1 MVRRIAD
8 TLILLQQH
16 GNGLYIGWE
25 LQFHSSLSHIVEDLQ
40 KIACTMEADLE
51 KCNEEIEY
59 HRDNYYELNYFTTQ
73 QLLQLREELGRFKN
87 PEMTKLSPV
96 TLSLLQSVSRQ
107 VNSEMVKETI
117 DITLTH
123 WQEEGTPSKKA
134 QVLEFHNL
142 SHSAS
147 ASNQHLGHDLRNTS
161 SIMDDIL
168 ATEGN
173 KSNAPI
179 PLLTENTLSESLKS
193 MLITVKKIYEYSES
207 LILLAFE
214 RCDDPNDM
222 DEVVAW
228 CSDNLENYDYN
239 DKEKNTWEAEEEN
252 ELSFESSEDEQES
265 VENDKDLVHIE
276 DNIIEEEVQSQYGF
290 HLSSKLTM
298 KDRLPVDEN
307 HPIVKHLLDLEY
319 SLNDSLMAVHEHPD
333 DSEAALS
340 YLDQSGYQGQ
350 LFGNILEAEELI
362 ESQKG
367 FLLKDSDDND
377 SQSSSESLEE
387 RYVLLIRINN
397 VVISMF
403 HACMHACMHCSTCC
417 SNGGD
422 IKIWKNPAKIYLSL
436 LELGE
441 LLRIMTN
448 KFPR

>member
-25 LQFHSSLSHIVEDLQ
+25 LQFHSSLSHIVADLQ

-59 HRDNYYELNYFTTQ
+59 HRENYYELNYFTTQ
-73 QLLQLREELGRFKN
+73 QLLQLQEELGRFRN

-117 DITLTH
+117 DITLT
-123 WQEEGTPSKKA
+123 QEESTSSKTA
-134 QVLEFHNL
+134 DHEVPEFHNL

-147 ASNQHLGHDLRNTS
+147 AHNQHLGQVVLRNTS
-161 SIMDDIL
+161 AIMDDML
-168 ATEGN
+168 AIEGN
-173 KSNAPI
+173 KTDAPI
-179 PLLTENTLSESLKS
+179 PLVTENTLPANLKS
-193 MLITVKKIYEYSES
+193 ILINVKSVYQYPES

-214 RCDDPNDM
+214 RCNDSANEDD
-222 DEVVAW
+222 VIAW
-228 CSDNLENYDYN
+228 CVDNEDNYDYS
-239 DKEKNTWEAEEEN
+239 DKEKNTLEAEEIS
-252 ELSFESSEDEQES
+252 ELSFDSSEDEHES
-265 VENDKDLVHIE
+265 IENDNESHIE
-276 DNIIEEEVQSQYGF
+276 DDDDDNAEVEVHVQQRHGF
-290 HLSSKLTM
+290 NLSSKLTI

-307 HPIVKHLLDLEY
+307 HPIVKQLLELEY

-350 LFGNILEAEELI
+350 LFGNLLEAEELI

-367 FLLKDSDDND
+367 FEVKDSDDNN
-377 SQSSSESLEE
+377 SQSSSDHESLEE
-387 RYVLLIRINN
+387 RYMYCIEENN
-397 VVISMF
+397 VVVMQTCV
-403 HACMHACMHCSTCC
+403 HACIALHAAAVMMGTSRYGKIQQKST
-417 SNGGD
+417 
-422 IKIWKNPAKIYLSL
+422 
-436 LELGE
+436 
-441 LLRIMTN
+441 
-448 KFPR
+448 